1 MSHLVWYTNSM
12 IIETDM
18 KNKMKTFRV
27 ETEDRYGDFN
37 EYDIQT
43 ENLELAALI
52 ADKRVNLS
60 NGAFVTSIKE
70 VATKEEKPWSPRE
83 FWNDKEVVRDENN
96 EMVIGYY
103 DDSFGNDVRC
113 RD

>member
-1 MSHLVWYTNSM
+1 MSHLVCYNRLM

-27 ETEDRYGDFN
+27 ETEDRYGKFN

-43 ENLELAALI
+43 ENLELATLI

-70 VATKEEKPWSPRE
+70 VATKVEKPWSPRE
-83 FWNDKEVVRDENN
+83 FWHGKEVVRDSDGSA
-96 EMVIGYY
+96 VVGWY
-103 DDSFGNDVRC
+103 DDNDGNDIRC